1 MGLFL
6 CQRHET
12 NNLHRLTVRA
22 TDATHTHTRKPGP
35 LHFLDIHSSC
45 YGHIP

>member
-12 NNLHRLTVRA
+12 NNFHRLTVH
-22 TDATHTHTRKPGP
+22 TPDATHTHPRKPGP